1 MENIQTQN
9 LFVMMDAVQKAKS
22 KIQNSSKNSKLIT
35 KFDNELNAITSEI
48 LKRSE
53 F

>member
-9 LFVMMDAVQKAKS
+9 LFVMMDAVLRAKS
-22 KIQNSSKNSKLIT
+22 KIQNSSNNSKLIT
-35 KFDNELNAITSEI
+35 KFENELSAITSEI
-48 LKRSE
+48 MKRSE